1 MTFSGKWV
9 FADVIKLGILRWDHP
24 GLPWWAKS
32 NDNCPYDRRPH
43 DHGRLEW
50 CRHRPRSIWSHLN
63 LAEPR
68 IHPPLGKNATLPTP
82 WLWTSGLQNC
92 ERIKFCCLSHK
103 ACDHL
108 VLRIQGRCTERIGDC
123 RAGESGSLENQVQS
137 WVCCWWLRWTLLTLS
152 FRFISSP
159 VPHMPGPHSWA
170 QGSLLTWRSY
180 SKSKEVRWDTPYL
193 FGMVVTGITTLL
205 ECWIHTRYVYI
216 HYLV

>member
-1 MTFSGKWV
+1 MPPQAKEHLEPPEAGRAKDTSSPGEERDPANTLTLDFWPPELWKNKVLLFKPEGLWS
-9 FADVIKLGILRWDHP
+9 LGAANP
-24 GLPWWAKS
+24 GEM
-32 NDNCPYDRRPH
+32 H
-43 DHGRLEW
+43 
-50 CRHRPRSIWSHLN
+50 
-63 LAEPR
+63 
-68 IHPPLGKNATLPTP
+68 
-82 WLWTSGLQNC
+82 
-92 ERIKFCCLSHK
+92 
-103 ACDHL
+103 
-108 VLRIQGRCTERIGDC
+108 RIGDC

-152 FRFISSP
+152 FRFVSSS

-193 FGMVVTGITTLL
+193 FGTVVTGITTLL